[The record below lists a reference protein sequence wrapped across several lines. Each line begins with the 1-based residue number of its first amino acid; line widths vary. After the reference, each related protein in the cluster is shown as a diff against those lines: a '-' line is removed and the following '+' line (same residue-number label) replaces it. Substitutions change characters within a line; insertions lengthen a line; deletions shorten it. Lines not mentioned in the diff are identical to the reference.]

1 MPHRVLGSAARDCRD
16 ILRGATA
23 TQSSARG
30 PPHDHD
36 VGVDVFCAIVAVL
49 LERHS
54 QQTEIRT
61 LGAAAFW
68 TTTQL
73 LTVSSWLKNPISGGG
88 RILGVLMEIY
98 AITVV
103 AGLAGSIGTFFQTRR
118 EDQGQALS
126 DPATRA
132 GPTGHPIPPAAT
144 RTVDPRLRRLGGVS
158 SARWSMSLEWLIAL
172 PGLGSSV

>member
-1 MPHRVLGSAARDCRD
+1 VATSRAASVTEP
-16 ILRGATA
+16 TA
-23 TQSSARG
+23 THRR
-30 PPHDHD
+30 PLDHLVTITT

-61 LGAAAFW
+61 LGGAAFW

-88 RILGVLMEIY
+88 RILDLLMEIY

-103 AGLAGSIGTFFQTRR
+103 AGLTGAIGTFFQNAARR
-118 EDQGQALS
+118 RTTSTER
-126 DPATRA
+126 PATRA
-132 GPTGHPIPPAAT
+132 GPTGHPTTDQPIPPAAT
-144 RTVDPRLRRLGGVS
+144 RTVDPSLRRSGRRIV
-158 SARWSMSLEWLIAL
+158 
-172 PGLGSSV
+172 